1 MCKYEFFFNQMFNNT
16 EIAFSHQSKI
26 KLLRTYW
33 LFKSIANPWVVN
45 VGNKI
50 LSFALQINFPIKWI
64 LKPTIFSHFCGG
76 ETIEECEKTIA
87 SLANSNIG
95 SILDYSAEGNHK
107 ESDFDFVMNEIIHV
121 IEESKV
127 NKFIPFA
134 VFKVTGIARLE
145 LLEKIN
151 SKEELTPSEV
161 IEYKKVQDRI
171 DSICKLAFQTGL
183 PILIDA
189 EETWIQGAIDD
200 FAIQMMQKYNQKKAI
215 VYNTLQLYRHDRISF
230 LNNCITDARYNKYF
244 IGLKLVRGA
253 YMEKE
258 RERASIKGYISP
270 IHIDKESTDK
280 DYDRALKICIDHS
293 DIISICAGSHNENS
307 NALLANLII
316 ENQFN
321 KNDKNYYFSQL
332 LGMSD
337 HISYNLANN
346 GFNVAKYVPFGP
358 VKSVMPYLIRRAQE
372 NTSIAGQT
380 GRELCLIKEELKRR
394 NH

>member
-1 MCKYEFFFNQMFNNT
+1 MFDNT

-26 KLLRTYW
+26 ELLRTYW

-45 VGNKI
+45 VGNKM
-50 LSFALQINFPIKWI
+50 LSFALLIKFPIKWI

-76 ETIEECEKTIA
+76 ETIGECEKTIA
-87 SLANSNIG
+87 SLGKSNIG
-95 SILDYSAEGNHK
+95 SILDFSAEGNHK
-107 ESDFDFVMNEIIHV
+107 ESDFDFVMNEILQV
-121 IEESKV
+121 IEKSKIS
-127 NKFIPFA
+127 KFIPFA
-134 VFKVTGIARLE
+134 VFKVTGLARFE

-151 SKEELTPSEV
+151 SKEELTTIEV
-161 IEYKKVQDRI
+161 IEFKKVQDRI
-171 DSICKLAFQTGL
+171 DIICNAAFQAEL

-189 EETWIQGAIDD
+189 EESWIQGAIDMI
-200 FAIQMMQKYNQKKAI
+200 AIQMMQKYNQKRAI
-215 VYNTLQLYRHDRISF
+215 IYNTLQLYRHDRITF
-230 LNNCITDARYNKYF
+230 LNNCIVDAKNNQYF
-244 IGLKLVRGA
+244 VGLKLVRGA

-258 RERASIKGYISP
+258 RERASIKGYLSP
-270 IHIDKESTDK
+270 IHKDKESTDR
-280 DYDRALKICIDHS
+280 DYDRALKICVDHS

-307 NALLANLII
+307 NVLLANLII
-316 ENQFN
+316 ENQCN
-321 KNDKNYYFSQL
+321 KNDKKFYFAQL

-380 GRELCLIKEELKRR
+380 GRELSLIKVELKRR
-394 NH
+394 NY

>member
-1 MCKYEFFFNQMFNNT
+1 MFNNT

-76 ETIEECEKTIA
+76 ETIEECKKTIA